1 MAAPTAPQAIPYRA
15 AVRHISG
22 DLRPPDFGS
31 RASLGTHTSWSTS
44 SLVSLAR
51 NDSLPCWSLAENP
64 FVSVGTMKP
73 RIESASSSLPVLA
86 QTIAARAVEP
96 LVIHILAPFNTQPS
110 FVSFATVIM
119 PPGFE
124 P

>member
-1 MAAPTAPQAIPYRA
+1 M
-15 AVRHISG
+15 SG
-22 DLRPPDFGS
+22 DLRPPDLGR

-51 NDSLPCWSLAENP
+51 RLSLPFWSLAEKP
-64 FVSVGTMKP
+64 FESVGTMKP
-73 RIESASSSLPVLA
+73 WIDSTSSGLPVLA
-86 QTIAARAVEP
+86 HTIAACAVDP

-110 FVSFATVIM
+110 FVSLAIVII
-119 PPGFE
+119 PPGFD